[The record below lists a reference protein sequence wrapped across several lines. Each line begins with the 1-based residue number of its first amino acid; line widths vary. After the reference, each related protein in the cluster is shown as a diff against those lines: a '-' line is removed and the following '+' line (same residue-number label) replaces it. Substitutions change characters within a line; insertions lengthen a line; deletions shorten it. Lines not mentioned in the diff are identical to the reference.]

1 MKRILIVSLLI
12 SIFLIGCSIPGRR
25 GPEEAPSELAHKGT
39 QGIEFTFLPDYPPSV
54 IYTPGSGDT
63 GNSIVLEVKNKGAF
77 TTGAIFYLSGY
88 DNIDV
93 AACNKAGIIVVN
105 VPSYCEEEVSD
116 TAVAMSYALS
126 RKLLFYNSNLKAGK
140 WDWKPGVPI
149 HRFNTLKVGLIGFGG
164 IAKATTRKFKSL
176 GLEVF
181 VTDPYIPDEIF
192 LKNGVKKVRLDTLL
206 RECDIISV
214 HVPLTESTR
223 HLIGEK
229 EFGMMKETAIIINT
243 SRGPVIDEKAL
254 IDALQNGKIGGAG
267 LDVFEKEP
275 LSPDSPLL
283 QMNNVIVTP
292 HCGWYSEESKIDIRV
307 KLAKD
312 IARVLNGK
320 EPFGFVNKKHIVR

>member
-1 MKRILIVSLLI
+1 MAEFIVYVTDYDYPDIEIERKILA
-12 SIFLIGCSIPGRR
+12 
-25 GPEEAPSELAHKGT
+25 EEANAELKELQTRDPKILKRVLKDADAIICQYAPMNSEVINELTKCKAIGRY
-39 QGIEFTFLPDYPPSV
+39 GI
-54 IYTPGSGDT
+54 
-63 GNSIVLEVKNKGAF
+63 
-77 TTGAIFYLSGY
+77 GY